1 MMRFAPPSLASPAET
16 PSSSLHGKEANSE
29 SIIPSPATRERQIV
43 TSLMDDVENSM
54 LQELRDDDCESEV
67 EETNKHHVLEGMGCH
82 LIIDSDGQGSSIST
96 IESQSDNTT
105 EDFDIALDASD
116 ILDHLPSSSGDS
128 FPFPLAQPTGSRDTS
143 IPDDAIHN
151 VDDLGQETGSDILA
165 DLDINLVGID
175 SLSLL
180 PKTIFLNA
188 FGRSSQ
194 SPIHLISKPLS
205 NLI

>member
-16 PSSSLHGKEANSE
+16 PSSSLRGKEANSE

-43 TSLMDDVENSM
+43 TSLTDDVENSM
-54 LQELRDDDCESEV
+54 LQELD
-67 EETNKHHVLEGMGCH
+67 KHHVLEGMGCH

-128 FPFPLAQPTGSRDTS
+128 FPFPLAQPTGSRDAS

-175 SLSLL
+175 SQQVLGSLL